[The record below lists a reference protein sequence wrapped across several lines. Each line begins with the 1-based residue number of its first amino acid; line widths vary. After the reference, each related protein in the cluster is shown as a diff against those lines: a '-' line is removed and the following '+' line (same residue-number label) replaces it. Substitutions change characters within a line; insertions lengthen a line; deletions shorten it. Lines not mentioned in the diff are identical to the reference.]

1 MVRHP
6 GHEEL
11 LLDVFDKNLKAGVA
25 ASLLNQVVPQGLF
38 IEKFSVALGLL
49 LPLHFPQP

>member
-1 MVRHP
+1 MQKYP

-25 ASLLNQVVPQGLF
+25 ATMLNQIVPQTMS
-38 IEKFSVALGLL
+38 IKKFSVALGSSL
-49 LPLHFPQP
+49 